1 MAQVFLSYDRADA
14 NRARPIALA
23 LEKAGHAV
31 WWDPHIRG
39 GEQFSK
45 AIDEALSRADAV
57 VVLWSAHSID
67 STWVRDEAAAGR
79 DSGRLVPVLIDAVQ
93 PPLGF
98 RQYQSIDMSAWKG
111 GGQPPRFQEL
121 LISLTAQSGGIPT
134 VPTTAHPSRP
144 AFPALPW
151 NRIIVGIAAVL
162 ILAVATLFVLR
173 PRPDRAVQTVSV
185 SAADPAAAPLAR
197 DLLVQLATLQ
207 SAMSGSMR
215 LISQGQDARKP
226 ADLLFEVGGDTR
238 AAKPTINLVLMTGQ
252 DRTVL
257 WSDDL
262 AEESVSLADL
272 KLRAAFTSARVLGCA
287 LEGLSPGVAPLSQS
301 VLKLYLNACA
311 LLGETYSQDS
321 SPVIPVLEKVTQQAP
336 EFKPAWAKLLVAQ
349 TSRYQQATADERSAI
364 AASLRRR
371 IVEARKFDPQM
382 PEAFLA
388 ELELLPAPL
397 FYEQIKLVDQA
408 LKAGPTNPFVLSGR
422 SLALM
427 CVGRMEAAVV
437 DARRAASLDPLSPA
451 VRNAYI
457 EALAYSGRAD
467 AAKSELAE
475 AERLWPGATM
485 ILNARYGFNLR
496 TGDPA
501 DALRLIQSGAVEG
514 SRTREAFLQARIRPT
529 TQNVDRAIRLGM
541 SNQAD
546 TAYWIGEMIQVLG
559 EFDKKDELFTILL
572 NRHDPREIPYFVEA
586 LFRPAQADLR
596 ADPRFM
602 LVASKFGLLD
612 YWQRSGDWPDFCS
625 DPDLPYNC
633 KKEAAKLRA

>member
-14 NRARPIALA
+14 NRARSIALA
-23 LEKAGHAV
+23 LEKAGHEV

-67 STWVRDEAAAGR
+67 STWVRDEAAVGR

-134 VPTTAHPSRP
+134 VPATAHPSRP

-151 NRIIVGIAAVL
+151 TRIIVGIAAVL
-162 ILAVATLFVLR
+162 ILAAATLFVLR
-173 PRPDRAVQTVSV
+173 PRPDRTVQTVSV
-185 SAADPAAAPLAR
+185 LAADPAAAPLAR

-207 SAMSGSMR
+207 SSMSGSMR

-272 KLRAAFTSARVLGCA
+272 KLRAAFTSARVLGCV
-287 LEGLSPGVAPLSQS
+287 LEGMSPGVAPLSQS

-336 EFKPAWAKLLVAQ
+336 GFKPAWAKLLVAQ
-349 TSRYQQATADERSAI
+349 TSRYQQAKADERSAI

-457 EALAYSGRAD
+457 EALAYSGRTD

-546 TAYWIGEMIQVLG
+546 TADWIGEMIQVLG

>member
-134 VPTTAHPSRP
+134 VPATAHPSRP

-151 NRIIVGIAAVL
+151 TRIIVGIAAVL
-162 ILAVATLFVLR
+162 TLAAATLFVLR
-173 PRPDRAVQTVSV
+173 PRPDRTVQTVSV

-197 DLLVQLATLQ
+197 DLLVKLATLQ

-226 ADLLFEVGGDTR
+226 ADLLFEVGGDPR

-272 KLRAAFTSARVLGCA
+272 KLRAAFTSARVLGCV

-349 TSRYQQATADERSAI
+349 TSRYQQAKADERSAI

-397 FYEQIKLVDQA
+397 IYEQIKLVDQA
-408 LKAGPTNPFVLSGR
+408 LKAGPTNPFVLRGR

-427 CVGRMEAAVV
+427 GVGRMEAAVV

-457 EALAYSGRAD
+457 EALAYSGRTD

-496 TGDPA
+496 SGDPA

-546 TAYWIGEMIQVLG
+546 TADWIGEMIQVLG

>member
-14 NRARPIALA
+14 NRARSIALA
-23 LEKAGHAV
+23 LEKAGHEV

-67 STWVRDEAAAGR
+67 STWVRDEAAVGR

-134 VPTTAHPSRP
+134 VPATAHPSRP

-151 NRIIVGIAAVL
+151 TRIIVGIAAVL
-162 ILAVATLFVLR
+162 ILAAATLFVLR
-173 PRPDRAVQTVSV
+173 PRPDRTVQTVSV
-185 SAADPAAAPLAR
+185 LAADPAAAPLAR

-207 SAMSGSMR
+207 SSMSGSMR

-272 KLRAAFTSARVLGCA
+272 KLRAAFTSARVLGCV
-287 LEGLSPGVAPLSQS
+287 LEGMSPGVAPLSQS

-336 EFKPAWAKLLVAQ
+336 GFKPAWAKLLVAQ
-349 TSRYQQATADERSAI
+349 TSRYQQAKADERSAI

-427 CVGRMEAAVV
+427 GVGRMEAAVV

-457 EALAYSGRAD
+457 EALAYSGRTD

-475 AERLWPGATM
+475 AERLWPGASM
-485 ILNARYGFNLR
+485 ILIARYAFNLR
-496 TGDPA
+496 SGDPA

>member
-67 STWVRDEAAAGR
+67 STWVRDEAAVGR

-134 VPTTAHPSRP
+134 VPATAHPSRP

-151 NRIIVGIAAVL
+151 TRIIVGIAAVL

-173 PRPDRAVQTVSV
+173 PRPDRTVQTVSV
-185 SAADPAAAPLAR
+185 LAADPAAAPLAR

-207 SAMSGSMR
+207 SSMSGSMR

-226 ADLLFEVGGDTR
+226 ADLLFEVSGDTR

-272 KLRAAFTSARVLGCA
+272 KLRAAFTSARVLGCV

-336 EFKPAWAKLLVAQ
+336 GFKPAWAKLLVAQ
-349 TSRYQQATADERSAI
+349 TSRYQQAKADERSAI

-422 SLALM
+422 SLVLM
-427 CVGRMEAAVV
+427 GVGRMEAAVV
-437 DARRAASLDPLSPA
+437 EARRAASLDPLSPA

-457 EALAYSGRAD
+457 EALAYSGRTD

-475 AERLWPGATM
+475 AERLWPGASM
-485 ILNARYGFNLR
+485 ILIARYAFNLR
-496 TGDPA
+496 SGDPA

>member
-23 LEKAGHAV
+23 LEKAGHEV

-67 STWVRDEAAAGR
+67 STWVRDEAAVGR

-134 VPTTAHPSRP
+134 VPATAHPSRP

-151 NRIIVGIAAVL
+151 TRIIVGIAAVL
-162 ILAVATLFVLR
+162 ILAAATLFVLR
-173 PRPDRAVQTVSV
+173 PRPDRTVQTVSV
-185 SAADPAAAPLAR
+185 LAADPAAAPLAR

-207 SAMSGSMR
+207 SSMSGSMR

-272 KLRAAFTSARVLGCA
+272 KLRAAFTSARVLGCV

-336 EFKPAWAKLLVAQ
+336 GFKPAWAKLLVAQ
-349 TSRYQQATADERSAI
+349 TSRYQQAKADERSAI

-427 CVGRMEAAVV
+427 GVGRMEAAVV

-457 EALAYSGRAD
+457 EALAYSGRTD

-475 AERLWPGATM
+475 AERLWPGASM
-485 ILNARYGFNLR
+485 ILIARYAFNLR
-496 TGDPA
+496 SGDPA

>member
-14 NRARPIALA
+14 NRARSIALA
-23 LEKAGHAV
+23 LEKAGHEV

-67 STWVRDEAAAGR
+67 STWVRDEAAVGR

-134 VPTTAHPSRP
+134 VPATAHPSRP

-151 NRIIVGIAAVL
+151 TRIIVGIAAVL
-162 ILAVATLFVLR
+162 ILAAATLFVLR
-173 PRPDRAVQTVSV
+173 PRPDRTVQTVSV
-185 SAADPAAAPLAR
+185 LAADPAAAPLAR

-207 SAMSGSMR
+207 SSMSGSMR

-272 KLRAAFTSARVLGCA
+272 KLRAAFTSARVLGCV

-336 EFKPAWAKLLVAQ
+336 GFKPAWAKLLVAQ
-349 TSRYQQATADERSAI
+349 TSRYQQAKADERSAI

-427 CVGRMEAAVV
+427 GVGRMEAAVV

-457 EALAYSGRAD
+457 EALAYSGRTD

-496 TGDPA
+496 SGDPA

>member
-134 VPTTAHPSRP
+134 VPATAHPSRP

-151 NRIIVGIAAVL
+151 TRIIVGIAAVL
-162 ILAVATLFVLR
+162 ILAAATLFVLR
-173 PRPDRAVQTVSV
+173 PRPDRTVQTVSV

-197 DLLVQLATLQ
+197 DLLVKLATLQ

-272 KLRAAFTSARVLGCA
+272 KLRAAFTSARVLGCV

-336 EFKPAWAKLLVAQ
+336 GFKPAWAKLLVAQ
-349 TSRYQQATADERSAI
+349 TSRYQQAKADERSAI
-364 AASLRRR
+364 AVSLRRR

-397 FYEQIKLVDQA
+397 IYEQIKLVDQA
-408 LKAGPTNPFVLSGR
+408 LKAGPTNPFVLRGR

-427 CVGRMEAAVV
+427 GVGRMEAAVV

-451 VRNAYI
+451 VRTAYI
-457 EALAYSGRAD
+457 EALAYSGRTD

-546 TAYWIGEMIQVLG
+546 TADWIGEMIQVLG

>member
-14 NRARPIALA
+14 NRARSIALA
-23 LEKAGHAV
+23 LEKAGHEV

-67 STWVRDEAAAGR
+67 STWVRDEAAVGR

-134 VPTTAHPSRP
+134 VPATAHPSRP

-151 NRIIVGIAAVL
+151 TRIIVGIAAVL
-162 ILAVATLFVLR
+162 ILAAATLFVLR
-173 PRPDRAVQTVSV
+173 PRPDRTVQTVSV
-185 SAADPAAAPLAR
+185 LAADPAAAPLAR

-207 SAMSGSMR
+207 SSMSGSMR

-272 KLRAAFTSARVLGCA
+272 KLRAAFTSARVLGCV

-336 EFKPAWAKLLVAQ
+336 GFKPAWAKLLVAQ
-349 TSRYQQATADERSAI
+349 TSRYQQAKADERSAI

-427 CVGRMEAAVV
+427 GVGRMEAAVV

-457 EALAYSGRAD
+457 EALAYSGRTD

-475 AERLWPGATM
+475 AERLWPGASM
-485 ILNARYGFNLR
+485 ILIARYAFNLR
-496 TGDPA
+496 SGDPA

>member
-67 STWVRDEAAAGR
+67 STWVRDEAAVGR

-134 VPTTAHPSRP
+134 VPATAHPSRP

-151 NRIIVGIAAVL
+151 TRIIVGIAAVL

-173 PRPDRAVQTVSV
+173 PRPDRTVQTVSV
-185 SAADPAAAPLAR
+185 LAADPAAAPLAR

-207 SAMSGSMR
+207 SSMSGSMR

-226 ADLLFEVGGDTR
+226 ADLLFEVSGDTR

-272 KLRAAFTSARVLGCA
+272 KLRAAFTSARVLGCV

-336 EFKPAWAKLLVAQ
+336 GFKPAWAKLLVAQ
-349 TSRYQQATADERSAI
+349 TSRYQQAKADERSAI

-422 SLALM
+422 SLVLM
-427 CVGRMEAAVV
+427 GVGRMEAAVV

-457 EALAYSGRAD
+457 EALAYSGRTD

-475 AERLWPGATM
+475 AERLWPGASM
-485 ILNARYGFNLR
+485 ILIARYAFNLR
-496 TGDPA
+496 SGDPA

>member
-67 STWVRDEAAAGR
+67 STWVRDEAAVGR

-134 VPTTAHPSRP
+134 VPATAHPSRP

-151 NRIIVGIAAVL
+151 TRIIVGIAAVL

-173 PRPDRAVQTVSV
+173 PRPDRTVQTVSV
-185 SAADPAAAPLAR
+185 LAADPAAAPLAR

-207 SAMSGSMR
+207 SSMSGSMR

-226 ADLLFEVGGDTR
+226 ADLLFEVGGDPR

-272 KLRAAFTSARVLGCA
+272 KLRAAFTSARVLGCF

-336 EFKPAWAKLLVAQ
+336 GFKPAWAKLLVAQ

-371 IVEARKFDPQM
+371 IVGARKFDPQM

-457 EALAYSGRAD
+457 EALAYSGRTD

-496 TGDPA
+496 SGDPS

-546 TAYWIGEMIQVLG
+546 TADWISEMIQVLG

-572 NRHDPREIPYFVEA
+572 NRHDPREIPYFVDA